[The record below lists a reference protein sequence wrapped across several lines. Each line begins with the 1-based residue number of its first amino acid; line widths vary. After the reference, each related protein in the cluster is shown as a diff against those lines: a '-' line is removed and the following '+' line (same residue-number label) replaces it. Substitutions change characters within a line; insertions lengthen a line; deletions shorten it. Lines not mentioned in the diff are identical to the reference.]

1 MVNLCEVVQMKQHK
15 PYIHLQEI
23 QNNKLTIVDKL
34 STIVFYRIMMI
45 YYFFVLWEELK
56 FISMGDRHY

>member
-1 MVNLCEVVQMKQHK
+1 MKQHK

-34 STIVFYRIMMI
+34 STIVFYRIIVI

-56 FISMGDRHY
+56 FISVGDRHY